1 MNLSSTI
8 KSIQDIM
15 RKDDGVDGDAQRIG
29 QLTWM
34 LFLKIFD
41 QCEEAWEDDAADKRR
56 KYKSP
61 LPEECRW
68 RNWAKYIEDDKG
80 KKQPQ
85 MAGSELIKYVNDTV
99 FPGLKELDIEARANH
114 VAQGEKDGKARDQLK
129 AVAAAKAKV
138 VREVFQDTN
147 NYMKTG
153 TQMLAV
159 IEKLDEAVNFHDIKS
174 RGQLGDVYE
183 QILNDLRSAGN
194 AGEFYTPRAITEFMV
209 KMVNPSLKK
218 REIVLDPACGTGG
231 FLTATI
237 THLDGQISKKSGAED
252 RKSIAECIR
261 GIEKKQLPHLL
272 CVTNMMLHG
281 IDVPGMIEHRN
292 TLGKGW
298 NDWKLTERVDCVITN
313 PPFGGMEDDGVGND
327 YPADIR
333 TRETADMFLVLIVK
347 KLLAAK
353 GGRGAVVL
361 PDGTLFGEGVK
372 AKVKK
377 LLMEECHLHTIIRLP
392 NGVFAPYT
400 GIKTNLLFFTKGKP
414 TDTIWFYEHRYP
426 AGVKS
431 YSKTKPLRVE
441 EFAPIAA
448 WWGSE
453 SDNFAARTKSDQAWK
468 IDFKTLKQD
477 AEAKAKPHWD
487 RAESLNNDASAL
499 VNQIKDLRE
508 SIKGE
513 KNASKRTKA
522 EKKVTSLNDQIQAL
536 RQQASEQ
543 QSIGDR
549 HYWPIYNLNIK
560 NPNAPEEETHDA
572 DKLLAKYKAL
582 LSDIEATQMKLKG
595 ELSAALAHHPQDE
608 KPF

>member
-41 QCEEAWEDDAADKRR
+41 QCEETWEDDAEDRR
-56 KYKSP
+56 KKYKSP
-61 LPEECRW
+61 IPDDCRW

-80 KKQPQ
+80 KKKPRIQ
-85 MAGSELIKYVNDTV
+85 ASELIKHVNDIV
-99 FPGLKELDIEARANH
+99 FPGLQQLDIEGNP
-114 VAQGEKDGKARDQLK
+114 
-129 AVAAAKAKV
+129 KAKV
-138 VREVFQDTN
+138 VRDVFQDTN
-147 NYMKTG
+147 NYMKSG

-218 REIVLDPACGTGG
+218 RETVLDPACGTGG
-231 FLTATI
+231 FLTAAI
-237 THLDGQISKKSGAED
+237 AHLEGQISKKSGAED
-252 RKSIAECIR
+252 RKAIAGCIR

-281 IDVPGMIEHRN
+281 IEVPSMIEHRN
-292 TLGKGW
+292 TLATGW
-298 NDWKLTERVDCVITN
+298 NDWKLTERVNCVITN

-327 YPADIR
+327 YPSDIR

-347 KLLAAK
+347 KLLAVK

-441 EFAPIAA
+441 EFDPIAA
-448 WWGSE
+448 WWGNE
-453 SDNFAARTKSDQAWK
+453 SDGFAARTESEQAWK
-468 IDFKTLKQD
+468 IDFKTLKHD

-487 RAESLNNDASAL
+487 KAESLNNDASAL
-499 VNQIKDLRE
+499 LNQIKDLRE

-513 KNASKRTKA
+513 KDATKRTKA
-522 EKKVTSLNDQIQAL
+522 EDKIAALNDQIEAL
-536 RQQASEQ
+536 RQQAREQ
-543 QSIGDR
+543 QSTGDR
-549 HYWPIYNLNIK
+549 HFWPIYNLDIK
-560 NPNAPEEETHDA
+560 NPNTAEEETHDA

-582 LSDIEATQMKLKG
+582 LGEIDKTQSKLKA
-595 ELSAALAHHPQDE
+595 ELSSALAHHFE
-608 KPF
+608 SGATK

>member
-41 QCEEAWEDDAADKRR
+41 QCEETWEDDAEDRR
-56 KYKSP
+56 QKYKSP
-61 LPEECRW
+61 IPEYCRW

-80 KKQPQ
+80 KRKPRIQ
-85 MAGSELIKYVNDTV
+85 ASELIKHVNDVV
-99 FPGLKELDIEARANH
+99 FPGLQQLDIEGNP
-114 VAQGEKDGKARDQLK
+114 
-129 AVAAAKAKV
+129 KAKV
-138 VREVFQDTN
+138 VRDVFQDTN
-147 NYMKTG
+147 NYMKSG
-153 TQMLAV
+153 PQMLAV

-218 REIVLDPACGTGG
+218 RETVLDPACGTGG
-231 FLTATI
+231 FLTAAI
-237 THLDGQISKKSGAED
+237 AHLEDQISKKSGAEE
-252 RKSIAECIR
+252 RKAVAQCIR

-281 IDVPGMIEHRN
+281 IDVPSMIEHRN
-292 TLGKGW
+292 TLATGW
-298 NDWKLTERVDCVITN
+298 NDWKLTERVSCVITN

-327 YPADIR
+327 YPSDIR

-347 KLLAAK
+347 KLLAVK

-400 GIKTNLLFFTKGKP
+400 GIKTNLLFFTKGRP

-441 EFAPIAA
+441 EFDPIVE

-453 SDNFAARTKSDQAWK
+453 DDGFAARTESEQAWQ
-468 IDFKTLKQD
+468 IDFKSIKQE

-487 RAESLNNDASAL
+487 KAESLSNDASAL
-499 VNQIKDLRE
+499 VIRIKDLRE
-508 SIKGE
+508 SVKGE
-513 KNASKRTKA
+513 KDAYKRTTA
-522 EKKVTSLNDQIQAL
+522 DLEISTLNEQIDAL
-536 RQQASEQ
+536 RQQAREQ
-543 QSIGDR
+543 QAVGDR
-549 HYWPIYNLNIK
+549 YYWPIYNLDIK

-582 LSDIEATQMKLKG
+582 LGEIDKTQSKLKD
-595 ELSAALAHHPQDE
+595 ELSAALARHSNSE
-608 KPF
+608 VSA

>member
-1 MNLSSTI
+1 MNLRSTI

-41 QCEEAWEDDAADKRR
+41 QCEEAWEDDTNDR
-56 KYKSP
+56 KIKYQSP
-61 LPEECRW
+61 IPEDCRW
-68 RNWAKYIEDDKG
+68 RNWAKFIEGDKG
-80 KKQPQ
+80 KKKPRFQ
-85 MAGSELIKYVNDTV
+85 ASELIRHVNDIV
-99 FPGLKELDIEARANH
+99 FPGLQQLDIKGNT
-114 VAQGEKDGKARDQLK
+114 
-129 AVAAAKAKV
+129 KAKV
-138 VREVFQDTN
+138 VRDVFQDTN
-147 NYMKTG
+147 NYMKSG

-183 QILNDLRSAGN
+183 QILNNLRSAGDS
-194 AGEFYTPRAITEFMV
+194 GEFYTPRAITEFMV
-209 KMVNPSLKK
+209 KMVNPSLEK
-218 REIVLDPACGTGG
+218 RETVLDPACGTGG
-231 FLTATI
+231 FLTAAI
-237 THLDGQISKKSGAED
+237 AHFEGQISKKSGADD
-252 RKSIAECIR
+252 RKAIAQCIR

-281 IDVPGMIEHRN
+281 IDVPSMIEHRN
-292 TLGKGW
+292 TLAIGW
-298 NDWKLTERVDCVITN
+298 NDWKRTERVACVITN
-313 PPFGGMEDDGVGND
+313 PPFGGMEDDGVGSD
-327 YPADIR
+327 YPTDIR

-347 KLLAAK
+347 KLLGDK

-377 LLMEECHLHTIIRLP
+377 LLLEECNLHTIIRLP

-426 AGVKS
+426 ESVKS

-441 EFAPIAA
+441 EFDPIVD

-453 SDNFAARTKSDQAWK
+453 SDGFAARIESEQAWK
-468 IDFKTLKQD
+468 IDFRTLKEQ
-477 AEAKAKPHWD
+477 AEAKAKPHWEK
-487 RAESLNNDASAL
+487 AESLYNAAAAL

-513 KNASKRTKA
+513 KDAYKRTKA
-522 EKKVTSLNDQIQAL
+522 DLEISTCNEQIEAI
-536 RQQASEQ
+536 RQQAREQ

-549 HYWPIYNLNIK
+549 HFWPIYNLDVK
-560 NPNAPEEETHDA
+560 NPNAPEEEALDV
-572 DKLLAKYKAL
+572 DNLLTKYKDL
-582 LSDIEATQMKLKG
+582 LGKIDETQSKLKA
-595 ELSAALAHHPQDE
+595 ELSVALTRQSNSEVSA
-608 KPF
+608 

>member
-41 QCEEAWEDDAADKRR
+41 QCEESWEDDAEGQRR

-61 LPEECRW
+61 IPEDCRW
-68 RNWAKYIEDDKG
+68 RTWAKYVEDDQG
-80 KKQPQ
+80 KKQPCKP
-85 MAGSELIKYVNDTV
+85 ASELIKYVNDVV
-99 FPGLKELDIEARANH
+99 FPGLKELDIEAAATRAA
-114 VAQGEKDGKARDQLK
+114 VGEKEGKLREQAK
-129 AVAAAKAKV
+129 VIAAAKAKV
-138 VREVFQDTN
+138 VRDVFQDTN
-147 NYMKTG
+147 NYMKSG

-218 REIVLDPACGTGG
+218 RETVLDPACGTGG

-237 THLDGQISKKSGAED
+237 THLEGQISKKSGAED
-252 RKSIAECIR
+252 RKAIAQCIR

-281 IDVPGMIEHRN
+281 IDVPSMIEHRN
-292 TLGKGW
+292 TLAKPW
-298 NDWKLTERVDCVITN
+298 NDWKRTERVSCVITN

-327 YPADIR
+327 YHADVR
-333 TRETADMFLVLIVK
+333 TRETADMFLVLIVE
-347 KLLAAK
+347 KLLEDN

-377 LLMEECHLHTIIRLP
+377 LLMEKCQLHTIILL
-392 NGVFAPYT
+392 NIT
-400 GIKTNLLFFTKGKP
+400 GASLGRCASVPSDFPTANVSQHVTIIRPLLA
-414 TDTIWFYEHRYP
+414 DTRHFIRICLLSPFGQQMIWGRQV
-426 AGVKS
+426 GM
-431 YSKTKPLRVE
+431 
-441 EFAPIAA
+441 
-448 WWGSE
+448 
-453 SDNFAARTKSDQAWK
+453 AREGLS
-468 IDFKTLKQD
+468 
-477 AEAKAKPHWD
+477 
-487 RAESLNNDASAL
+487 
-499 VNQIKDLRE
+499 
-508 SIKGE
+508 
-513 KNASKRTKA
+513 
-522 EKKVTSLNDQIQAL
+522 KKVL
-536 RQQASEQ
+536 EQ
-543 QSIGDR
+543 FEI
-549 HYWPIYNLNIK
+549 PL
-560 NPNAPEEETHDA
+560 PP
-572 DKLLAKYKAL
+572 LAEQKRIVAYA
-582 LSDIEATQMKLKG
+582 
-595 ELSAALAHHPQDE
+595 
-608 KPF
+608 F

>member
-34 LFLKIFD
+34 LFLKIYD
-41 QCEEAWEDDAADKRR
+41 QCEEAWEDDAEDKRK
-56 KYKSP
+56 KYQSP
-61 LPEECRW
+61 LPEDCRW
-68 RNWAKYIEDDKG
+68 RNWAKYIEDDNG
-80 KKQPQ
+80 KKKPRIQ
-85 MAGSELIKYVNDTV
+85 ASELIKHVNDVV
-99 FPGLKELDIEARANH
+99 FPGLQQIDIEGNP
-114 VAQGEKDGKARDQLK
+114 
-129 AVAAAKAKV
+129 KAKV
-138 VREVFQDTN
+138 VRDVFQDTN
-147 NYMKTG
+147 NYMKSG

-218 REIVLDPACGTGG
+218 RETVLDPACGTGG

-237 THLDGQISKKSGAED
+237 THLDDQISKKSGAED
-252 RKSIAECIR
+252 RKAIAGCIR

-281 IDVPGMIEHRN
+281 IDVPSMIEHRN
-292 TLGKGW
+292 TLAKGW

-327 YPADIR
+327 YPSDIR

-347 KLLAAK
+347 KLLAVK

-441 EFAPIAA
+441 EFDPIAA

-453 SDNFAARTKSDQAWK
+453 SDGFASRTESEQAWK
-468 IDFKTLKQD
+468 IDFKTLKQE
-477 AEAKAKPHWD
+477 AEAKAKPHLD
-487 RAESLNNDASAL
+487 KAESLNNDASAL
-499 VNQIKDLRE
+499 GNQIKDLRE
-508 SIKGE
+508 TIKGE
-513 KNASKRTKA
+513 KDATKRTKTE
-522 EKKVTSLNDQIQAL
+522 EKIATLTDQIEAL
-536 RQQASEQ
+536 RQQAREQ

-549 HYWPIYNLNIK
+549 HFWPIYNLDIK
-560 NPNAPEEETHDA
+560 NPNTAEEEIHDA

-582 LSDIEATQMKLKG
+582 LGEIEATQTKLKN
-595 ELSAALAHHPQDE
+595 ELSAALAHHFEPGA
-608 KPF
+608 KA

>member
-1 MNLSSTI
+1 MNLSTTI

-41 QCEEAWEDDAADKRR
+41 QCEETWEDDAADKKK

-61 LPEECRW
+61 IPEDCRW

-80 KKQPQ
+80 KKKPQ
-85 MAGSELIKYVNDTV
+85 IAGSELIKHVNDVV
-99 FPGLKELDIEARANH
+99 FPGLKEFDIEAHATLA
-114 VAQGEKDGKARDQLK
+114 AQGEKTEKARSAAK
-129 AVAAAKAKV
+129 AIAAAKARV
-138 VREVFQDTN
+138 VREVFRDAN
-147 NYMKTG
+147 NYMKSG
-153 TQMLAV
+153 PQMLAV

-194 AGEFYTPRAITEFMV
+194 AGEFYTPRALTEFMV

-218 REIVLDPACGTGG
+218 RERMMDPACGTGG
-231 FLTATI
+231 FVTATI
-237 THLDGQISKKSGAED
+237 SHLEKQLSKKSGAED
-252 RKSIAECIR
+252 RAAIADCIG

-281 IDVPGMIEHRN
+281 IDVPSMIEHRN

-298 NDWKLTERVDCVITN
+298 NEWKLTERVDCVITN
-313 PPFGGMEDDGVGND
+313 PPFGGMEEEGVGSD
-327 YPADIR
+327 YPSDIR

-347 KLLAAK
+347 KLLKDK

-372 AKVKK
+372 AKVKQ
-377 LLMEECHLHTIIRLP
+377 LLMENCQLHTIIRLP

-441 EFAPIAA
+441 EFDPIAA
-448 WWGSE
+448 WWGKE
-453 SDNFAARTKSDQAWK
+453 SDGFAARTESEQAWK
-468 IDFKTLKQD
+468 IDFKTLKQE
-477 AEAKAKPHWD
+477 AEARAKPHWD
-487 RAESLNNDASAL
+487 KAESLNNDASAL
-499 VNQIKDLRE
+499 VNRIKDLRE

-513 KNASKRTKA
+513 KNAAKRTKA
-522 EKKVTSLNDQIQAL
+522 EHKITAINEQIEAL
-536 RQQASEQ
+536 RQQAKDEQ
-543 QSIGDR
+543 ATGDR
-549 HYWPIYNLNIK
+549 HYWPIYNLDIT
-560 NPNAPEEETHDA
+560 NPHIGESVSHDPA
-572 DKLLAKYKAL
+572 ELLATYARQQSEIQDLRDQLKSILSEAL
-582 LSDIEATQMKLKG
+582 SR
-595 ELSAALAHHPQDE
+595 
-608 KPF
+608 

>member
-1 MNLSSTI
+1 MRCPFPIAMNLSSTI

-41 QCEEAWEDDAADKRR
+41 QCEETWEDDAADRR
-56 KYKSP
+56 KKYQSP
-61 LPEECRW
+61 IPDDCRW

-80 KKQPQ
+80 KKKPQ
-85 MAGSELIKYVNDTV
+85 KPGSELIKHVNDVV
-99 FPGLKELDIEARANH
+99 FPGLQQLEIEGNP
-114 VAQGEKDGKARDQLK
+114 
-129 AVAAAKAKV
+129 KAKV
-138 VREVFQDTN
+138 VRDVFQDTN
-147 NYMKTG
+147 NYMKSG

-218 REIVLDPACGTGG
+218 RETVLDPACGTGG
-231 FLTATI
+231 FLTAAI
-237 THLDGQISKKSGAED
+237 THLEGQISKKSGAED
-252 RKSIAECIR
+252 RKAIAGCIR

-281 IDVPGMIEHRN
+281 IDVPSMIEHRN
-292 TLGKGW
+292 TLSKGW

-313 PPFGGMEDDGVGND
+313 PPFGGMEDDGVGAD
-327 YPADIR
+327 YPSDIR

-347 KLLAAK
+347 KLLAVK

-426 AGVKS
+426 AGVKN

-441 EFAPIAA
+441 EFDPIAA

-453 SDNFAARTKSDQAWK
+453 SDGFAGRTESEQAWK
-468 IDFKTLKQD
+468 IDFKTLKLE

-487 RAESLNNDASAL
+487 KAESLNNDASVL
-499 VNQIKDLRE
+499 VNKIKDLRE

-513 KNASKRTKA
+513 KDAFKRTKA
-522 EKKVTSLNDQIQAL
+522 ELEISTVNYQIEAL
-536 RQQASEQ
+536 RQQAREQ

-549 HYWPIYNLNIK
+549 HFWPIYNLDIK
-560 NPNAPEEETHDA
+560 NPNTADEETHDA
-572 DKLLAKYKAL
+572 DKLLARYKAL
-582 LSDIEATQMKLKG
+582 LGEIERTQTKLKN
-595 ELSAALAHHPQDE
+595 ELSAALAHHFEPDE
-608 KPF
+608 TA

>member
-41 QCEEAWEDDAADKRR
+41 QCEENWEDDAADRR
-56 KYKSP
+56 KKYQSP
-61 LPEECRW
+61 IPEDCRW

-80 KKQPQ
+80 KKKPRIQ
-85 MAGSELIKYVNDTV
+85 ASDLIKHVNDIV
-99 FPGLKELDIEARANH
+99 FPGLQQLDIEGNP
-114 VAQGEKDGKARDQLK
+114 
-129 AVAAAKAKV
+129 KAKV
-138 VREVFQDTN
+138 VRDVFQDTN
-147 NYMKTG
+147 NYMKSG

-174 RGQLGDVYE
+174 RGQLGAVYE

-218 REIVLDPACGTGG
+218 RETVLDPACGTGG

-237 THLDGQISKKSGAED
+237 THLEGQISKKSGAED
-252 RKSIAECIR
+252 RKAVAECIR

-281 IDVPGMIEHRN
+281 IDVPSMIEHRN
-292 TLGKGW
+292 TLATGW
-298 NDWKLTERVDCVITN
+298 NDWKLTERVNCVITN
-313 PPFGGMEDDGVGND
+313 PPFGGMEDDDVGND
-327 YPADIR
+327 YPSDIR

-347 KLLAAK
+347 KLLAVK

-377 LLMEECHLHTIIRLP
+377 LLMDECNLHTIIRLP

-426 AGVKS
+426 VGVKS
-431 YSKTKPLRVE
+431 YSKTKPLRKE
-441 EFAPIAA
+441 EFDPLVA
-448 WWGSE
+448 WWGTE
-453 SDNFAARTKSDQAWK
+453 SDGFAARIESEQAWK

-477 AEAKAKPHWD
+477 AEAKAKPYWD
-487 RAESLNNDASAL
+487 KAESLSSEASVL
-499 VNQIKDLRE
+499 LNQIKDLRE

-513 KNASKRTKA
+513 KAATKRTKA
-522 EKKVTSLNDQIQAL
+522 EKKITALNDQIESL
-536 RQQASEQ
+536 RQQAREQ
-543 QSIGDR
+543 QSVGDR
-549 HYWPIYNLNIK
+549 HFWPIYNLDIK
-560 NPNAPEEETHDA
+560 NPNSSEEEIHDA
-572 DKLLAKYKAL
+572 DKLLAKYKEL
-582 LSDIEATQMKLKG
+582 LDEIEAIQTTLKN
-595 ELSAALAHHPQDE
+595 ELSLALAHHSQNE
-608 KPF
+608 KTAR

>member
-1 MNLSSTI
+1 VNLSSTI

-41 QCEEAWEDDAADKRR
+41 QCEETWEDDAADKRK
-56 KYKSP
+56 KYQSP
-61 LPEECRW
+61 IPEDCRW

-80 KKQPQ
+80 KKKPRIQ
-85 MAGSELIKYVNDTV
+85 ASELIKHVNDVV
-99 FPGLKELDIEARANH
+99 FPGLQQLDIEGNPR
-114 VAQGEKDGKARDQLK
+114 
-129 AVAAAKAKV
+129 AKV

-147 NYMKTG
+147 NYMKSG

-209 KMVNPSLKK
+209 RMVNPSLKK
-218 REIVLDPACGTGG
+218 RETVLDPACGTGG
-231 FLTATI
+231 FLTAAI
-237 THLDGQISKKSGAED
+237 THLEGQISKKSGAED
-252 RKSIAECIR
+252 RKAIAQCIR

-281 IDVPGMIEHRN
+281 IDVPSMIEHRN
-292 TLGKGW
+292 TLATGW
-298 NDWKLTERVDCVITN
+298 NDWKLTERVSCVITN

-327 YPADIR
+327 YPSDIR

-347 KLLAAK
+347 KLLAVK

-400 GIKTNLLFFTKGKP
+400 GIKTNLLFFTKGRP
-414 TDTIWFYEHRYP
+414 TDTLWFYEHRYP

-441 EFAPIAA
+441 EFDPIAA

-453 SDNFAARTKSDQAWK
+453 ADGFAARTESEQAWK
-468 IDFKTLKQD
+468 IDFKKIKEE

-487 RAESLNNDASAL
+487 KAEALGNDASTLA
-499 VNQIKDLRE
+499 NQIKDLRE

-513 KNASKRTKA
+513 KDATKRTKA
-522 EKKVTSLNDQIQAL
+522 EAKIEKLTTEIETL
-536 RQQASEQ
+536 RQQSREQ
-543 QSIGDR
+543 QAIGDR
-549 HYWPIYNLNIK
+549 HYWPIYNLDLK
-560 NPNAPEEETHDA
+560 NPNAPEEEAQDPDT
-572 DKLLAKYKAL
+572 LLAKYRSVCQSIA
-582 LSDIEATQMKLKG
+582 DTEARLKS
-595 ELSAALAHHPQDE
+595 ELTAALSPHFTATA
-608 KPF
+608 